1 MSFFENK
8 KISLSMFF
16 KIIWDFLATNE
27 EETRDT
33 QMFSATTFEKDW
45 WQALSKSYWIECLRS
60 NSVGH

>member
-1 MSFFENK
+1 
-8 KISLSMFF
+8 MFF

-45 WQALSKSYWIECLRS
+45 WQAVSKSYWIECLRS